1 MGLSEDIKALGVA
14 LAPPEEGWADP
25 APFTALLDPRLR
37 TTYSPRQ
44 SWGDWRGF
52 GPAPAVEEPTEWAR
66 LWDPAEPEPLG
77 SSLAPNPKRPARY
90 GLSGMPSAARR
101 QIWRAL
107 ALLEEMKRS
116 LSFWTVTLPDEAI
129 SELHRRGTL
138 AAFQDRLRKELT
150 RRLKVQGMCP
160 LVLGVAELQPQRTRA
175 QGRPAPH
182 WHVVFLNKRQPHC
195 DWVLTPADLDGVIDA
210 ALQTAGIR
218 GANLASA
225 GGVESIRKSVKAYL
239 AKYMSKGSTDTER
252 WIGHTYENLIP
263 HQWWFWTMELRAW
276 VLEHVLPV
284 AFPFLAWVHA
294 RREQLQ
300 RLELLS
306 WRVVP
311 LADPAAP
318 LTVEINWLS
327 CGKLARLVA
336 LWHED
341 LEDERLLAQW
351 EAGRLLREWAQGAP
365 AGV

>member
-1 MGLSEDIKALGVA
+1 V
-14 LAPPEEGWADP
+14 
-25 APFTALLDPRLR
+25 
-37 TTYSPRQ
+37 
-44 SWGDWRGF
+44 
-52 GPAPAVEEPTEWAR
+52 
-66 LWDPAEPEPLG
+66 
-77 SSLAPNPKRPARY
+77 
-90 GLSGMPSAARR
+90 
-101 QIWRAL
+101 
-107 ALLEEMKRS
+107 
-116 LSFWTVTLPDEAI
+116 I
-129 SELHRRGTL
+129 S
-138 AAFQDRLRKELT
+138 
-150 RRLKVQGMCP
+150 
-160 LVLGVAELQPQRTRA
+160 
-175 QGRPAPH
+175 
-182 WHVVFLNKRQPHC
+182 
-195 DWVLTPADLDGVIDA
+195 A
-210 ALQTAGIR
+210 ALQTAGIQ
-218 GANLASA
+218 GANLTSA